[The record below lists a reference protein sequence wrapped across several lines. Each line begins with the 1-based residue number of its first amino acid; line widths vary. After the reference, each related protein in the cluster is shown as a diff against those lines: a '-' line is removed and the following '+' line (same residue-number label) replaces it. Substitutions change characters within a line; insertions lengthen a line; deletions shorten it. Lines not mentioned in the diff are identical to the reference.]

1 MAAVTGYPS
10 IADIDAW
17 IRDLT
22 ADLPRDPTRR
32 YEFYC
37 HPDVIRAIQLASDTP
52 FRPPYPVPLYGGTD
66 VIAKPE
72 LGSGAWELYADG
84 ELIKSGRLVSGAQS
98 RSTWSGAAD
107 MQALGAAWLP
117 VLEEEAR
124 KKEAAMKVRPY
135 TGAQVLYELGSGDAE
150 EINRRRRDADVYRR
164 MNPVN
169 HTATGA
175 GQPGRTGHIA
185 HSGNGA
191 SAGDVYPAMVV
202 RDWDEPAG
210 TVNLQVFLDGN
221 DTLLGHVQ
229 GSR

>member
-1 MAAVTGYPS
+1 
-10 IADIDAW
+10 
-17 IRDLT
+17 
-22 ADLPRDPTRR
+22 
-32 YEFYC
+32 
-37 HPDVIRAIQLASDTP
+37 
-52 FRPPYPVPLYGGTD
+52 
-66 VIAKPE
+66 
-72 LGSGAWELYADG
+72 
-84 ELIKSGRLVSGAQS
+84 
-98 RSTWSGAAD
+98 
-107 MQALGAAWLP
+107 
-117 VLEEEAR
+117 
-124 KKEAAMKVRPY
+124 MKVRPY

-221 DTLLGHVQ
+221 DTYWAT
-229 GSR
+229 SRVPGDGPGTWRWPRSTG